1 MFSRSGLL
9 MRALQCLLL
18 CAVTIAMLG
27 ANEGRFNRI
36 GHELMCS
43 CGCGQ
48 ILLECNHVSCP
59 DSPVMIAELHQQ
71 LDSGATDVAIENWF
85 VAKYGPPILAAPI
98 RGGFDNVA
106 WIMPM
111 AVLFLATIGTAAL
124 VWVWKRRSGAPTY
137 AAAVQA
143 SAATAPEDPAL
154 RERIRRETEYK

>member
-9 MRALQCLLL
+9 IRALQCVIL
-18 CAVTIAMLG
+18 CAITIATLG

-71 LDSGATDVAIENWF
+71 LDSGATDTAIENWF

-111 AVLFLATIGTAAL
+111 AVFLLATIGTAAL
-124 VWVWKRRSGAPTY
+124 VWVWKRRSGVLSY
-137 AAAVQA
+137 EAAVKAA
-143 SAATAPEDPAL
+143 SATAPEDPAL
-154 RERIRRETEYK
+154 HERIRRETEYK

>member
-1 MFSRSGLL
+1 MFSRNHPLA
-9 MRALQCLLL
+9 RALQCLLL
-18 CAVTIAMLG
+18 CVVTIAMLG

-143 SAATAPEDPAL
+143 SAATAPEDPVL
-154 RERIRRETEYK
+154 RERIRRETEYR

>member
-1 MFSRSGLL
+1 M
-9 MRALQCLLL
+9 M
-18 CAVTIAMLG
+18 G
-27 ANEGRFNRI
+27 ANEGRFNRL

-59 DSPVMIAELHQQ
+59 DSPGMIAELHKQ
-71 LDSGATDVAIENWF
+71 LDSGADDDATLGWF
-85 VAKYGPPILAAPI
+85 SAKYGPTILAAPI

-111 AVLFLATIGTAAL
+111 AVFLLATIGTAAL

-137 AAAVQA
+137 AAAIQA
-143 SAATAPEDPAL
+143 NAAMPEDPAL
-154 RERIRRETEYK
+154 RERIRRETEYR

>member
-1 MFSRSGLL
+1 MFKRNHPLA
-9 MRALQCLLL
+9 RALQCILL
-18 CAVTIAMLG
+18 CTVTIAMLG
-27 ANEGRFNRI
+27 ANEGRYNRI

-71 LDSGATDVAIENWF
+71 LDSGATDTAIENWF

-98 RGGFDNVA
+98 RGGFDDVA
-106 WIMPM
+106 WIMPL
-111 AVLFLATIGTAAL
+111 AVFLLATIGTAVL
-124 VWVWKRRSGAPTY
+124 VWVWKRRSGALSY
-137 AAAVQA
+137 EAAVKAA
-143 SAATAPEDPAL
+143 SATMPEDPAL